1 MNEVELRDEIN
12 KRLTLNWLIQ
22 GAAQH
27 AGMTI
32 HHLMRDE
39 LAALNP
45 KLLLKYDQFA
55 VMGLLQYWHPEAM
68 LFMGSP
74 SRFWRRAATKEN
86 HPFFGHPLLSAYG
99 GTLAAEAKRRV
110 CERCKKKG
118 VTRIPLL
125 LSFQATYLICRLY
138 FLEEPHRQRLVDL
151 AKGAASAFWG
161 IPVDRLCGDLA
172 DKMEVDDS
180 IAASSLQGKI
190 IRVLVAGYSR
200 VERDGGSLK
209 VYGRAKNFHLLTHE
223 LVKGTAELICLH
235 GLNTL
240 SDDVYAKVTEAADKI
255 EYESWM
261 LQSGGELWRRLLAVT
276 PKDRPIARVLMNLAR
291 LPAKQLEPVIA
302 AVIEDPDRARI
313 LLANLD
319 D

>member
-1 MNEVELRDEIN
+1 MNEVELREEIN

-74 SRFWRRAATKEN
+74 SRFWRRASTKAN
-86 HPFFGHPLLSAYG
+86 HPFFGHPLLSVYG

-110 CERCKKKG
+110 CERCKEKG
-118 VTRIPLL
+118 VTRIPIL
-125 LSFQATYLICRLY
+125 LSFQATYLICRLC

-161 IPVDRLCGDLA
+161 ISVDRLYGDLTE
-172 DKMEVDDS
+172 KMEVGDS
-180 IAASSLQGKI
+180 IAASGLQGKI

-200 VERDGGSLK
+200 VERDGDSLV

-276 PKDRPIARVLMNLAR
+276 PKDRPIAHVLMNLAR
-291 LPAKQLEPVIA
+291 LPAKHLEPVIA
-302 AVIEDPDRARI
+302 AVIEDPERARR

-319 D
+319 E